1 MVRSQVRWLKHILMA
16 GLLIAAAAIALN
28 ALFGDHSDDYGKVD
42 LSAGGVVHLPKGTVT
57 AYYAQSGTPTADQSG
72 GLSFQAVPVAGGSP
86 LAMSSPGGTI
96 SAEGTQRSESIG
108 DHGAI
113 AKLDVPAD
121 GEYRIVTATNMQP
134 GLAQLEF
141 GTTAAKAVAARW
153 KELAVLVG
161 LAFLIA
167 LIPTPR
173 HGGRRR
179 DDPEGPDVAETPS
192 GWSSSTQRAPYAG

>member
-1 MVRSQVRWLKHILMA
+1 MVRSQVRWLKHIVIV
-16 GLLIAAAAIALN
+16 GLLVAAAVVALGAMFSN
-28 ALFGDHSDDYGKVD
+28 HSDDYGKVD

-57 AYYAQSGTPTADQSG
+57 AYYAQAGTPTSDQSG
-72 GLSFQAVPVAGGSP
+72 GLSFQAVPLAGGSP

-96 SAEGTQRSESIG
+96 SAEGTQRSETIG

-113 AKLDVPAD
+113 AKLDVPAN
-121 GEYRIVTATNMQP
+121 GEYRIVTATNIPP
-134 GLAQLEF
+134 GVANLEF
-141 GTTAAKAVAARW
+141 GTTAAKAVAAQW
-153 KELAVLVG
+153 KVLAALVG

-173 HGGRRR
+173 HPGRRR

-192 GWSSSTQRAPYAG
+192 AWSSSTPRAPYAG